1 MVRKLFIYTGIVIWH
16 FEKAKT
22 KNKTKQKQKQKTKK
36 TWNFNICNY
45 FCGKMQF
52 WAIFHCGNGIRQRI
66 NFYPE
71 NIINH
76 NFVRY
81 PNSMVWK
88 LSVYVKIIVTYFC
101 KPKTR

>member
-16 FEKAKT
+16 FEKAK
-22 KNKTKQKQKQKTKK
+22 KQKQNKTKP
-36 TWNFNICNY
+36 WNFNICNY
-45 FCGKMQF
+45 FRGKMLF
-52 WAIFHCGNGIRQRI
+52 WAIFHCGNGVRQKI
-66 NFYPE
+66 DYYPE

-76 NFVRY
+76 KFVRY

-88 LSVYVKIIVTYFC
+88 LGVYVTITVTYFC

>member
-1 MVRKLFIYTGIVIWH
+1 ML
-16 FEKAKT
+16 
-22 KNKTKQKQKQKTKK
+22 
-36 TWNFNICNY
+36 
-45 FCGKMQF
+45 F

-66 NFYPE
+66 DYYPE

-88 LSVYVKIIVTYFC
+88 LGVYVKITVTYFY
-101 KPKTR
+101 KPNPGKISIFVTFFDEKLNFGLYFTLWPINRNRES